1 MENLRIYSNFNREY
15 SSLQDISSLH
25 HQSPSLPPVT
35 GPENK
40 KDNDDAEEDEHGD
53 NGADLRRRKPGCAKL
68 LQFLDLPKLPLVS
81 VALHSNRV
89 EVQHLASLVLD
100 EVEQRPR
107 LTGAVVWVPASWWWL
122 CDFDEGDDDEE

>member
-1 MENLRIYSNFNREY
+1 MGNLETTLTLIESTAN
-15 SSLQDISSLH
+15 
-25 HQSPSLPPVT
+25 LPPVT

-107 LTGAVVWVPASWWWL
+107 LTGAVVWVPAS
-122 CDFDEGDDDEE
+122 

>member
-35 GPENK
+35 GPENQE
-40 KDNDDAEEDEHGD
+40 DNDDAEEDEHGD
-53 NGADLRRRKPGCAKL
+53 NGADLRRRKPGRAKL
-68 LQFLDLPKLPLVS
+68 LQFLDLPKLPLVP

-107 LTGAVVWVPASWWWL
+107 LTGAVVWVPAS
-122 CDFDEGDDDEE
+122 